1 MGKKQ
6 MIKRFMVMVISAVM
20 ALGAVSTAWAGNVYG
35 DDGSHIKIM
44 TSAGESTSL
53 PKTNF
58 NGMQVSLLPEDTK
71 IWISSEG
78 STAKASTIFFYH
90 GICAKNTLT
99 NLERITDTRLYGDSA
114 TNPLNLKR
122 LQYDKQFSAFPVCD
136 HPEPHDPRNS
146 VYVILLEDTEDFSWQ
161 RFFYIL
167 DDGSYPIIP
176 TESANDTNQTVT
188 DETLAQQGLDY
199 THPIKNVNDSDYAP
213 NIEIGNFNEN
223 IDADGIAHGWE
234 GDKPGCIWVP
244 NFGYMSGIKIGY
256 MG

>member
-1 MGKKQ
+1 MRKKQ
-6 MIKRFMVMVISAVM
+6 IIKRIMVTALSTVMV
-20 ALGAVSTAWAGNVYG
+20 LGTVNTAWAGNVYG

-58 NGMQVSLLPEDTK
+58 NGMQVSLLPADTE

-78 STAKASTIFFYH
+78 ATANASTIFFYH
-90 GICAKNTLT
+90 GICAKDTLT
-99 NLERITDTRLYGDSA
+99 DLDRITDTRLYGDSA
-114 TNPLNLKR
+114 TNPLNPRR

-161 RFFYIL
+161 RFFYML
-167 DDGSYPIIP
+167 DDGSYPIIS
-176 TESANDTNQTVT
+176 TEQTN
-188 DETLAQQGLDY
+188 ETLTQPGRDY
-199 THPIKNVNDSDYAP
+199 THTHKNAESDSSTP
-213 NIEIGNFNEN
+213 NIDPEWQN
-223 IDADGIAHGWE
+223 IDSDGIAHGPD
-234 GDKPGCIWVP
+234 GDKSGTIWLPGW
-244 NFGYMSGIKIGY
+244 GYMSGKKIGF